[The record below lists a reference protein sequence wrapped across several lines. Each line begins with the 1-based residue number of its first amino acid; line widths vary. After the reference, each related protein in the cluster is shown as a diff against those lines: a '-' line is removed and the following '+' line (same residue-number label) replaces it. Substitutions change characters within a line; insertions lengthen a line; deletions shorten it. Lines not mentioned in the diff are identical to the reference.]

1 MSNMKG
7 GINMKKTT
15 RVLSAALAVLL
26 VPVCACIIYISGG
39 SRGVDDLKAQ
49 RSSDDIANESVI
61 YLDDEAIAL
70 ADTSGASTS
79 LRSEAMRAFNLVN
92 SQRSAHGL
100 PALVWANNLESAA
113 AVSAQECSVS
123 FSHTSPTGS
132 SWYTVNSKIMGG
144 ENLAYGYY
152 DANSA
157 VNAWMDSP
165 THRENILWPEFTKVA
180 ISVYAADDGTY
191 YWAQEFGY

>member
-1 MSNMKG
+1 
-7 GINMKKTT
+7 MKKTT

-39 SRGVDDLKAQ
+39 SQGVDDLKAQ

-61 YLDDEAIAL
+61 FLDDEAIAL

-92 SQRSAHGL
+92 SQRSANGL
-100 PALVWANNLESAA
+100 PALVWDNNLESAS
-113 AVSAQECSVS
+113 AVRAQECSMS
-123 FSHTSPTGS
+123 FSHTRPNGS
-132 SWYTVNSKIMGG
+132 AWYTVNSRIMGG

-152 DANSA
+152 DASSA